1 VEGRGGVG
9 DRVDALDGPIESAV
23 LRDILDDDK
32 LEALVVLRK
41 LFPEKC
47 AFGQGADGAAHGVP
61 GFEVFLHDPNS
72 EIAIRARD
80 EDFSRGRDSDHLK
93 EEVDSEAGD
102 GGDGII
108 Y

>member
-1 VEGRGGVG
+1 MEGRGGVG

-80 EDFSRGRDSDHLK
+80 EDFSRGRNGDHF
-93 EEVDSEAGD
+93 
-102 GGDGII
+102 
-108 Y
+108 